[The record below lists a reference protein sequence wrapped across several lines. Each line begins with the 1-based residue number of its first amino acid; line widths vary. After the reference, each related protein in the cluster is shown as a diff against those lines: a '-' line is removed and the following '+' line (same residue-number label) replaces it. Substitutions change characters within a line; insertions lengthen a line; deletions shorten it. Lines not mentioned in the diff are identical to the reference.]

1 MSRLLL
7 FVGAGGFAG
16 AMLRYMLSG
25 YVQQLTQSAAF
36 PYGTL
41 AVNVLGCFVIGLLS
55 QLVESHGLL
64 TADARAL
71 LLPGFLGG
79 FTTFSTFGNE
89 TMNLFRGA
97 ESPFALANVG
107 ANVLLGLGA
116 VWAGRTVAALIWR

>member
-16 AMLRYMLSG
+16 ALLRYLISG
-25 YVQQLTQSAAF
+25 YVQQALQSAAF
-36 PYGTL
+36 PWGTL
-41 AVNVLGCFVIGLLS
+41 VVNVVGCFAIGLLS
-55 QLVESHGLL
+55 QLVETHGLL
-64 TADARAL
+64 AADTRAM

-89 TMNLFRGA
+89 TMNLFRDA

-116 VWAGRTVAALIWR
+116 VWAGRTLAVLIWR